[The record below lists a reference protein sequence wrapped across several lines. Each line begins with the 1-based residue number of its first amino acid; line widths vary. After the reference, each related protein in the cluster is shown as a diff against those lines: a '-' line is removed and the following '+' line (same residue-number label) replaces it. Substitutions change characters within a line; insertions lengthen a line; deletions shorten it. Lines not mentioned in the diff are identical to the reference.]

1 MSELDDLLKTIPL
14 GDIASKLGVDES
26 TAGAAVAQAVP
37 TLLAGLQAKAES
49 DDSGEDVAQAA
60 DAGDGDAVIKG
71 LFGDKTDDVAH
82 AAAGEAPAAVNSDLM
97 KKLLPML
104 APLVIA
110 FVTQKFLSGKG
121 GGQQQAGDAGGAGG
135 AGGALGQILGG
146 ALGGGG
152 NAGGGLGS
160 ILGGMLGG
168 GGQQAGGAGGAGG
181 ALGSILGG
189 LLGGK
194 K

>member
-1 MSELDDLLKTIPL
+1 VSELDDLLKTIPI
-14 GDIASKLGVDES
+14 GDIASKLGVDEA
-26 TAGAAVAQAVP
+26 TADAAVAQAVP
-37 TLLAGLQAKAES
+37 TLLAGLQAHA
-49 DDSGEDVAQAA
+49 DTDGPAPDNLTAAA
-60 DAGDGDAVIKG
+60 DAGDGAGVVKG
-71 LFGDKTDDVAH
+71 LFGDQTDEVAH
-82 AAAGEAPAAVNSDLM
+82 AAAGQAPAAVNSDLM

-110 FVTQKFLSGKG
+110 FVTQKLMSGKG
-121 GGQQQAGDAGGAGG
+121 GDQQAATP
-135 AGGALGQILGG
+135 GGALGQILGS

-152 NAGGGLGS
+152 NAAGGLGG

-168 GGQQAGGAGGAGG
+168 GQQQAGG

>member
-1 MSELDDLLKTIPL
+1 VSDLDDLLKTIPV
-14 GDIASKLGVDES
+14 GDIASQLGVDEA

-49 DDSGEDVAQAA
+49 DDSGDDVAQAA

-82 AAAGEAPAAVNSDLM
+82 AAAGQAPEGVSSDLI
-97 KKLLPML
+97 KKVMPML

-110 FVTQKFLSGKG
+110 FVTQKLLGGKG
-121 GGQQQAGDAGGAGG
+121 GAQQQAGG

-146 ALGGGG
+146 ALGG

-168 GGQQAGGAGGAGG
+168 GAQQQSGGAGGAGG

>member
-1 MSELDDLLKTIPL
+1 MSELDDLLKSIPI

-37 TLLAGLQAKAES
+37 TLLHGLQAHA
-49 DDSGEDVAQAA
+49 DADGPAPEDLTKAA
-60 DAGDGDAVIKG
+60 DAGDGEGVVKG

-82 AAAGEAPAAVNSDLM
+82 AAAGEAPAGVSSDLI
-97 KKLLPML
+97 KKVMPLL
-104 APLVIA
+104 APMVIA
-110 FVTQKFLSGKG
+110 FVTQKLMSGKG
-121 GGQQQAGDAGGAGG
+121 GGQQQAGG

-152 NAGGGLGS
+152 NAGGLGN
-160 ILGGMLGG
+160 ILGGVLGG
-168 GGQQAGGAGGAGG
+168 GGSGGGAGG
-181 ALGSILGG
+181 ALGSVLGG